1 MIGIDVVMGNLWDEW
16 GFIAFV
22 AILLATAFASL
33 VYMLGHFLGSERM
46 IAFGK
51 MEIAESLYSA
61 ILIVLVLAI
70 LATATDAAATLIKSV
85 YPGGPGGPAGH
96 ICGDTFNYYFNDF
109 NGQFPCHMRMARY
122 YLDTLYAE
130 GKIFNYELLSIHMWY
145 SFFQNIGISSDFH
158 EHTSGSV
165 SFSPLGSALSL
176 PSSIYSYMFEFGMK
190 SMVIIRFQQFFLN
203 FVNYSIYPVFV
214 ILGLILRTFPFSR
227 RLGGLLMAI
236 GISLF
241 FIFPMF
247 YVMGAIIFKNIA
259 MNSDYYDSSASD
271 NPNERMPEVITS
283 LDFNPEEF
291 YDKIGFINEDETLT
305 QPGEIP
311 GSNPED
317 ITTDYLMEEL
327 YPATANYCQT
337 TDYGV
342 EEGGELLAD
351 WGILFLYS
359 ADFITPFIPGD
370 SGYEDEYIDG
380 LIGPGGVIDA
390 TARLVFF
397 SMFFTLLSVFST
409 IGAIRSLSPLLGGD
423 IELAGLTHLI

>member
-1 MIGIDVVMGNLWDEW
+1 MLEMTNLWETW
-16 GFIAFV
+16 GFIAFA

-33 VYMLGHFLGSERM
+33 VYMLGHFLSNDRM

-51 MEIAESLYSA
+51 IEMAESIYSA

-70 LATATDAAATLIKSV
+70 LATATDAAATLIKGV
-85 YPGGPGGPAGH
+85 YPGGPTGPAAH
-96 ICGDTFNYYFNDF
+96 ICGDSFNHYFNDF

-190 SMVIIRFQQFFLN
+190 SMVILRFQQFFLN

-214 ILGLILRTFPFSR
+214 ILGLILRNFPFSR

-247 YVMGAIIFKNIA
+247 YVLGAIIFKNIA
-259 MNSDYYDSSASD
+259 MESDYYDPSASD

-283 LDFNPEEF
+283 LKFNPEEF
-291 YDKIGFINEDETLT
+291 YDKIGFIDEDETLT

-317 ITTDYLMEEL
+317 ITTDYLLNEL
-327 YPATANYCQT
+327 YPASANYCQT

-342 EEGGELLAD
+342 EEGGDLLAD

-390 TARLVFF
+390 TARFVFF

>member
-1 MIGIDVVMGNLWDEW
+1 MLGIDAVMANLWNEW
-16 GFIAFV
+16 GFIAFA
-22 AILLATAFASL
+22 AILLSTAFASL
-33 VYMLGHFLGSERM
+33 VYMLGHFLSSERM

-51 MEIAESLYSA
+51 TEVIESFYSA
-61 ILIVLVLAI
+61 ILIIVVLAI
-70 LATATDAAATLIKSV
+70 LATATDAAGVLIKSV
-85 YPGGPGGPAGH
+85 YPGPGEH
-96 ICGDTFNYYFNDF
+96 ICGATFNHYFNDF

-145 SFFQNIGISSDFH
+145 SFFHHIGINADFH

-165 SFSPLGSALSL
+165 NFTPLGSALSL
-176 PSSIYSYMFEFGMK
+176 PNSIYSYMFEFGMK
-190 SMVIIRFQQFFLN
+190 SMVIIRFQQFLLSFI
-203 FVNYSIYPVFV
+203 NYSIYPVFV

-227 RLGGLLMAI
+227 RLGGLLMAM

-247 YVMGAIIFKNIA
+247 YVFGAIVFKGIA
-259 MNSDYYDSSASD
+259 NNSDYQDTSGSD
-271 NPNERMPEVITS
+271 FPNERTPEVITS
-283 LDFNPEEF
+283 LKFNPQDF
-291 YDKIGFINEDETLT
+291 YENIAFIDENEDESMT

-317 ITTDYLMEEL
+317 LTVDYMMEEL
-327 YPATANYCQT
+327 YPSSANYCQT
-337 TDYGV
+337 SDWGV
-342 EEGGELLAD
+342 EDGSELVAD
-351 WGILFLYS
+351 WAVLFLYA
-359 ADFITPFIPGD
+359 ADFTTLT
-370 SGYEDEYIDG
+370 SSEYSEQYIDG

-397 SMFFTLLSVFST
+397 SMFFAILSVFST